1 MKKYTALVLI
11 LLVGTVL
18 RFYHNLDISIWHDE
32 AFSALLIKY
41 PWQEMIYRIGLDVH
55 PPMYYIFL
63 RFWNELFGNGVL
75 ALRGFSIFFGVAGI
89 WAAWLFVKTAFTHS
103 SGSSKSFK
111 AANWTALLIA
121 LNPYI
126 IDFSTEARMY
136 TFGAFFALLAAYFL
150 VKALEEQKEY
160 VQDMKLNMPNLP
172 HDVSLHRHY
181 VWHYLGFAICTAIII
196 LTHYY
201 LLFTAAALC
210 LYGLIY
216 QIFHYRTNL
225 KKYWEFL
232 AACILIAVAFL
243 PWLKIFLFQLKQV
256 GQGYWIPP
264 MTIWSI
270 PGTLWTILLG
280 IYHNDSGYYTQKI
293 LIGLFVFSIFFFWR
307 FLRKTDS
314 WAKWLVLLASI
325 FPFIGSIAFFLRSCH
340 LGDSKLMMVNKAL
353 VCDGVS
359 VYQERYFLYAS
370 IFYIIA
376 LSIWLA
382 EIKIKW
388 LAAGLFVCYAL
399 YNLYAF
405 NYQWQGL
412 NIKNKPGMKEA
423 AKYLEA
429 NVEPGHHVFVGT
441 SYEFFNYKYYASAV
455 NKIPTRPLLYTGG
468 RTDVSQISHVEG
480 VAILTNED
488 LVPDFNTQVKRG
500 DKVWLLWTYAFG
512 SNRPE
517 VPKNWSVV
525 EQAGQNTKEMAKE
538 FPDVRPWIG
547 SSIFITQY
555 KVN

>member
-1 MKKYTALVLI
+1 MKKYIPIILI
-11 LLVGTVL
+11 ILVGTIL

-41 PWQEMIYRIGLDVH
+41 SWGEMMARIGLDVH

-63 RFWNELFGNGVL
+63 RFWSYLFGDGVL

-89 WAAWLFVKTAFTHS
+89 WAAWLFVRAAF
-103 SGSSKSFK
+103 KNEK
-111 AANWTALLIA
+111 AANWAALLIA

-160 VQDMKLNMPNLP
+160 VEDMKLNMPNLP
-172 HDVSLHRHY
+172 RDVNLHRHY

-216 QIFHYRTNL
+216 QIFHYRTSL

-232 AACILIAVAFL
+232 AACVLIGFAFL
-243 PWLKIFLFQLKQV
+243 PWLKIFIFQVRQV

-264 MTIWSI
+264 MTVWSI

-280 IYHNDSGYYTQKI
+280 VYHDDSGYYTQKI
-293 LIGLFVFSIFFFWR
+293 LIGLFLFSIFFFWR
-307 FLRKTDS
+307 FLKKTSS
-314 WAKWLVLLASI
+314 WAKWLVLLTST
-325 FPFIGSIAFFLRSCH
+325 FPFGGSIAFFLKSCH
-340 LGDSKLMMVNKAL
+340 VGDSKLMMISKTL

-359 VYQERYFLYAS
+359 VFQERYFLYAA

-376 LSIWLA
+376 LSVWLSQ
-382 EIKIKW
+382 IKIKW

-399 YNLYAF
+399 YNVYAF
-405 NYQWQGL
+405 NYHWQGL
-412 NIKNKPGMKEA
+412 NVKNKPGMKEA
-423 AKYLEA
+423 ARYLQA
-429 NVEPGHHVFVGT
+429 NVEPGQHVFVGT

-455 NKIPTRPLLYTGG
+455 NKIPVRPLLYTNG
-468 RTDVSQISHVEG
+468 RYTDKISHVEG
-480 VAILTNED
+480 VAILANED
-488 LVPDFNTQVKRG
+488 LVLDFNKAVKKG
-500 DKVWLLWTYAFG
+500 DTVWLLWTYAFG

-517 VPKNWSVV
+517 VPKNWGVAQ
-525 EQAGQNTKEMAKE
+525 QAGENTKEMAKE

-555 KVN
+555 KIY